1 MQRWGDEQY
10 WCGLTGFEQVVAYPT
25 ATYYLVIHC
34 FMSRVVI
41 FNQNWNYINNTD
53 LLANS
58 YTMKY
63 IGGYFYITSDT
74 IFYKTDM
81 NFVVLASSTNP
92 EYDVY
97 RQIYYDSSSS
107 KFYVGTYH
115 SKYISIF
122 DTSCSLIDTISL
134 AVYNYE
140 TFGINYFNGYFYV
153 GVVNSNKII
162 KLLING
168 TITSEYET
176 ICLSSYLQIASITID
191 SFGYLAVTC
200 NADGKILLLDYNLNY
215 LNQYL
220 ITSNG
225 PHVTSI
231 DSYGRFVIMT
241 GDGLEI
247 YY

>member
-1 MQRWGDEQY
+1 MSRWGNEQY
-10 WCGLTGFEQVVAYPT
+10 WCGLTGFEQVVAYPI

-63 IGGYFYITSDT
+63 ISGYFYITSDT

-81 NFVVLASSTNP
+81 NFVVQASSTNP
-92 EYDVY
+92 GYDVY

-107 KFYVGTYH
+107 KFYVGTFQ
-115 SKYISIF
+115 SKCISIF
-122 DTSCSLIDTISL
+122 DSNCSLIETISL
-134 AVYNYE
+134 AAYNYE
-140 TFGINYFNGYFYV
+140 TFGINYFNGYFYAS
-153 GVVNSNKII
+153 VVNKII
-162 KLLING
+162 KLLANG

-176 ICLSSYLQIASITID
+176 ICLSSSNQIASITID
-191 SFGYLAVTC
+191 SFGYLAVSC
-200 NADGKILLLDYNLNY
+200 NSDGKILLLDYNLNY

-220 ITSNG
+220 TTSA
-225 PHVTSI
+225 PYVTAI

-241 GDGLEI
+241 ANGLEI